1 MIKTVITV
9 AVVVVVWNV
18 LDRMVR
24 LEHAVEWFG
33 HPLDAFMDG
42 RPGELQLI
50 LGRTTSTSAT
60 TILIDCSCCFPHYCC
75 CNDPFIGDS
84 WRRRRHRLMRLKLVD
99 CRRSSSALDGQSGWT
114 LASSMEQIKDK
125 KKRPKEG
132 GRFSWHQKDGDLL
145 IMCEKRVDPTKSPTR
160 GYCTPKQKKQKQNR
174 AKRININSLS
184 QLNNNL
190 SELQRNKKNV
200 MEALKV
206 LKKKRGKVAIG
217 AATLA
222 HTHVHS
228 PPQTW

>member
-125 KKRPKEG
+125 KKKG
-132 GRFSWHQKDGDLL
+132 
-145 IMCEKRVDPTKSPTR
+145 
-160 GYCTPKQKKQKQNR
+160 QKKEDVLVGIRKMETYWSCARKESTRLKAQR
-174 AKRININSLS
+174 GATAH
-184 QLNNNL
+184 
-190 SELQRNKKNV
+190 RNKT
-200 MEALKV
+200 
-206 LKKKRGKVAIG
+206 KKK
-217 AATLA
+217 
-222 HTHVHS
+222 
-228 PPQTW
+228 